1 MCLET
6 YNATNSRKRKPL
18 SKLATIVGSSAEM
31 LELRD
36 LIKAV
41 GPSHSTVLITGAS
54 GTGKELV
61 AQAIHDC
68 SPRQSGPFVPINCGA
83 IPKDLLES
91 ELFGHRKGAFTG
103 AITDRKGRFQL
114 AHGGTLF
121 LDEIGDMPADLQ
133 VKLLRVLQE
142 RTIDPVGSASSVSI
156 DVRVVAATHQN
167 IQKLID
173 CGRFRED
180 LYYRLNVIPI
190 ETKSLADRREDI
202 PELFETF
209 ASQLAEV
216 SQSPIRLTQT
226 SMNLFL
232 KYHWPGNV
240 RELFNLINR
249 FTTLYAGQQVDLR
262 DVPSSLIPL
271 GIKELMASE
280 LGQNT
285 TVENNVAHLASPSS
299 TSVADALSSV
309 TADQSVLES
318 FNHVQGV
325 IALAQGSIEFP
336 EEGLQLKARMLD
348 IERSLIKEAL
358 SRAEGNV
365 SKTARLLSVQRTTL
379 IEKINK
385 FGLSAS

>member
-1 MCLET
+1 M
-6 YNATNSRKRKPL
+6 

>member
-1 MCLET
+1 M
-6 YNATNSRKRKPL
+6 
-18 SKLATIVGSSAEM
+18 SKLATIVGSSADM

-36 LIKAV
+36 LIKAI

-68 SPRQSGPFVPINCGA
+68 SLRKSGPFVPINCGA

-121 LDEIGDMPADLQ
+121 LDEIGDMPAELQ

-142 RTIDPVGSASSVSI
+142 RCIDPVGSVNSVPI
-156 DVRVVAATHQN
+156 DVRVLAATHQN

-190 ETKSLADRREDI
+190 ETKSLADRRQDI
-202 PELFETF
+202 PELFATF
-209 ASQLAEV
+209 ASQLAEIP
-216 SQSPIRLTQT
+216 QSPIRLTEK
-226 SMNLFL
+226 SMNLFM

-249 FTTLYAGQQVDLR
+249 FTALYAGQQVDLR
-262 DVPSSLIPL
+262 NVPSSLIPP
-271 GIKELMASE
+271 GIKELMVSE
-280 LGQNT
+280 FGQNT
-285 TVENNVAHLASPSS
+285 TVVNNVAHLARSS
-299 TSVADALSSV
+299 TASEEDALSSV
-309 TADQSVLES
+309 TADESVLES

-325 IALAQGSIEFP
+325 IAMAQGGIDFP

-348 IERSLIKEAL
+348 IERGLIKEAL

-385 FGLSAS
+385 FGLSAG

>member
-1 MCLET
+1 M
-6 YNATNSRKRKPL
+6 

-226 SMNLFL
+226 SMNLFM

-240 RELFNLINR
+240 RELFNLTNR

-271 GIKELMASE
+271 GIKELMGSE